1 MIHSSR
7 RDRKTKAIAEVLAMI
22 ADAHPPLAPLRPCPV
37 LETEEWLW
45 ESATEF
51 CAAYAERAMQI
62 TMIRAPLL
70 RPRPSIP
77 RVSGIAERW
86 DCVRQIYG
94 LTATRL
100 AEPVRCVTEED
111 QNPRRAAMACIA
123 TLVWMRVKADL
134 REGPAGHS
142 SGAVSPIADVRR
154 PPIS

>member
-7 RDRKTKAIAEVLAMI
+7 RDRKTKAIAEALAMI
-22 ADAHPPLAPLRPCPV
+22 PNVHPELVPRPRPV

-111 QNPRRAAMACIA
+111 QNTRPAVNRFSRRPG
-123 TLVWMRVKADL
+123 VQ
-134 REGPAGHS
+134 GPARL
-142 SGAVSPIADVRR
+142 ARQNN
-154 PPIS
+154 

>member
-7 RDRKTKAIAEVLAMI
+7 RDRKTKAIAEVLVMI
-22 ADAHPPLAPLRPCPV
+22 ADAHPPLAPHRPRPV

-86 DCVRQIYG
+86 DCVRQI
-94 LTATRL
+94 TATRL

-111 QNPRRAAMACIA
+111 QNTRRA
-123 TLVWMRVKADL
+123 VNRF
-134 REGPAGHS
+134 S
-142 SGAVSPIADVRR
+142 RR
-154 PPIS
+154 PGVRGPVRFGSPK

>member
-70 RPRPSIP
+70 RSVDTPRFGY
-77 RVSGIAERW
+77 RRTL
-86 DCVRQIYG
+86 G
-94 LTATRL
+94 LRS
-100 AEPVRCVTEED
+100 P
-111 QNPRRAAMACIA
+111 
-123 TLVWMRVKADL
+123 DL
-134 REGPAGHS
+134 WPNRNTPC
-142 SGAVSPIADVRR
+142 
-154 PPIS
+154 

>member
-111 QNPRRAAMACIA
+111 QNTRRA
-123 TLVWMRVKADL
+123 VNRF
-134 REGPAGHS
+134 S
-142 SGAVSPIADVRR
+142 RR
-154 PPIS
+154 PGVRGPVRLARQNS